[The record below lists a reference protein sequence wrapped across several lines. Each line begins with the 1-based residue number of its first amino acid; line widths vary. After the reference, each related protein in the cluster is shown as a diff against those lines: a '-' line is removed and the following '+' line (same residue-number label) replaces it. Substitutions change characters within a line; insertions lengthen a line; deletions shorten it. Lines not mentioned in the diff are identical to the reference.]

1 MVIKILVGIPTSG
14 KSTYTQNFL
23 KENKNWI
30 SISRD
35 SIKLSLFNEF
45 RNDYRTEL
53 LINKISNSI
62 IQSALE
68 TNHNIIIDNT
78 NLKQKDIKNII
89 KEFNHLSDIE
99 FELFPIDLEE
109 AIRRNEKR
117 ENKVPIDT
125 IKECKRIYDILITQ
139 FDFKKINRIDK
150 QS

>member
-1 MVIKILVGIPTSG
+1 MIIKILVGIPASG

-45 RNDYRTEL
+45 KNDYRTEL

-89 KEFNHLSDIE
+89 KEFNHLADIE